1 MNRNSANKK
10 SYKTKSN
17 TKSNT
22 KSKTNR
28 TENDSM
34 SYSNSEPLKKY
45 KAKAKPN
52 TNRTDKDSTSQ
63 SIQESTKKYKPRN
76 KSKRKNDDTIRLNKY
91 VAHGGVCSRRDADM
105 YIEAGVVKVNGKVV
119 QELGYR
125 VTLDDKVQFEDQ
137 TLRYQ

>member
-10 SYKTKSN
+10 SYKPKSN
-17 TKSNT
+17 PKSR
-22 KSKTNR
+22 TNR
-28 TENDSM
+28 TEDDSK
-34 SYSNSEPLKKY
+34 SYSKTESFRKY

-52 TNRTDKDSTSQ
+52 TNISDKDSTSQ
-63 SIQESTKKYKPRN
+63 SKPEPTKKYKPRN
-76 KSKRKNDDTIRLNKY
+76 KSKRKKDDTIRLNKY

-119 QELGYR
+119 QELGFR

>member
-1 MNRNSANKK
+1 MPLS
-10 SYKTKSN
+10 
-17 TKSNT
+17 
-22 KSKTNR
+22 
-28 TENDSM
+28 
-34 SYSNSEPLKKY
+34 SYSKPEPAKKY
-45 KAKAKPN
+45 RAK
-52 TNRTDKDSTSQ
+52 S
-63 SIQESTKKYKPRN
+63 

-125 VTLDDKVQFEDQ
+125 VNLDDKVQFEDQ